1 MKFNTIVGNPPYMV
15 LTGGGS
21 TSKQSVPIYQE
32 FVGKLSDKA
41 RLASFVLPSRWYSG
55 GMASIE
61 PFRDQMLNDPHIKT
75 IIDFANSK
83 NVFPGMSISGGVSI
97 ILRDFQHKGY
107 CQFTNAETSDNLT
120 RNLNEFPILVRS
132 NKAIGIL
139 YKLKYEKS
147 LQSLVYPLDAFGI
160 PTYVRGCSNKD
171 EEHSIALYTSQ
182 GITYIVESEV
192 SKNKDLAQKYKVI
205 LGQKTSEHANE
216 PDSKGMFRI
225 FSSSIKILH
234 PGEVCTHTYFCVGRF
249 DNFFAAEALAKYLK
263 TKFVRFL
270 VSVALASSSL
280 SAKAF
285 LFVPIQDFSKTSDI
299 NWQVENIDSQLYSKY
314 NLSEEEIAFIESK
327 IKSF

>member
-1 MKFNTIVGNPPYMV
+1 MKFNAIVGNPPYMI

-21 TSKQSVPIYQE
+21 TSKQSIPIYQE
-32 FVGKLSDKA
+32 FAGKLSDKA
-41 RLASFVLPSRWYSG
+41 RLASFILPSRWYSG
-55 GMASIE
+55 GMASLE
-61 PFRDQMLNDPHIKT
+61 PFRNQILNDPYIKT

-97 ILRDFQHKGY
+97 ILRDFQYKGF
-107 CQFTNAETSDNLT
+107 CQFINAETSDSLV
-120 RNLNEFPILVRS
+120 RNLNEFPVLVRS

-139 YKLKYEKS
+139 HKLRQEKS

-160 PTYVRGCSNKD
+160 PTYMRGCSNKD
-171 EEHSIALYTSQ
+171 KEHPIALYTSQ
-182 GITYIVESEV
+182 GITYIAESEV

-205 LGQKTSEHANE
+205 LGRKTSEHANE

-234 PGEVCTHTYFCVGRF
+234 PGEVCTHTYFCVGRI

-270 VSVALASSSL
+270 VWVALVSSNL
-280 SAKAF
+280 SAKTF
-285 LFVPIQDFSKTSDI
+285 LFVPIQNFLETSDI
-299 NWQVENIDSQLYSKY
+299 NWQAENIDSQLYSKY
-314 NLSEEEIAFIESK
+314 SLSEKEIASIESK